1 MPDIFFSELNVPCE
15 MSTRT
20 AVEAVCSH
28 SLAFIPSLVHASVL
42 FHHHRRDQRN
52 SIEMKTAAA
61 NGYCNGPYSKRGVT
75 TADYQTL
82 EGECGRI
89 SK

>member
-20 AVEAVCSH
+20 AVEAVYSH

-42 FHHHRRDQRN
+42 YHHHRRDQRN